1 MALHISDRFDAGAA
15 ADLVRKCRATCY
27 SVNYDPDVSIMLKR
41 KDGSTYMTVGRI
53 RIDETGGV
61 LASVEDAVR
70 AALRWPS
77 LDRGGW

>member
-1 MALHISDRFDAGAA
+1 MALHISDKFDAGSAA
-15 ADLVRKCRATCY
+15 ALVRKCRANCY
-27 SVNYDPDVSIMLKR
+27 SVNHDPAISIMLKR
-41 KDGSTYMTVGRI
+41 NDGNSYMTVGRI

-77 LDRGGW
+77 IDRGGW